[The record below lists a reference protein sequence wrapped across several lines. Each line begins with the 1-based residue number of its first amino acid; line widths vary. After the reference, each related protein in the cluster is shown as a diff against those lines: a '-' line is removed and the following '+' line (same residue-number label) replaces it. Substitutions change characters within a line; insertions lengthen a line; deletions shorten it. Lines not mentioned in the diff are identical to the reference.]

1 MDLWTALLDVL
12 ILLLT
17 AMLLGAL
24 CERLKQSAILG
35 YLLAGTLLG
44 PNALD
49 WMPNHTAVAT
59 IAELGVALL
68 LFTIGLEFSWRRL
81 RSIGPIAVG
90 GGAVQVLLTG
100 FLTAGVCLALG
111 LGGRPALAVG
121 AMIALSSTACV
132 VRLLVN
138 RAEIDGVHGRNALG
152 ILLLQDIAVVPLVL
166 VVTALGG
173 EDSSSV
179 VQIGYEIGR
188 AIVVATALV
197 GALFLLLN
205 YLVPLLLNTEQAARN
220 RDLPILLAI
229 VTGVGTAWVSRALGL
244 SPVLGA
250 FIAGLLLA
258 ESPFA
263 TQIRADVA
271 SVRTLFVTLFFSSIG
286 MLCNPAWVL
295 EHWATVAA
303 VVPAIVFGKAIVTS
317 GVARLFRSAPGHA
330 VATGICLAQVGE
342 FSFVLAEVARQGQL
356 IDNSLFE
363 LIVASTIG
371 TLFFTPY
378 LVAVAP
384 QAARAVGRFS
394 AWRHQALPWQPEP
407 SGESTAKMS
416 GHIVIVGFGPAGQCV
431 ARSLEQSHQA
441 LDDKSLSPSPG
452 MMIDENTGSCPGTG
466 KPAVRV
472 VVVELNAKSAAV
484 AQAHGLLTY
493 IGDATSPEVLE
504 HLCVGAASVV
514 AVTVP
519 DPAAARQIIEG
530 VRSLGSAASIIA
542 RARYHRYRSELALAG
557 AVTVID
563 EEEQVGVQ
571 IASAVQEKLRAGV
584 ANG

>member
-1 MDLWTALLDVL
+1 MNLWTALLDVL
-12 ILLLT
+12 ILLLA
-17 AMLLGAL
+17 AMLLGSL
-24 CERLKQSAILG
+24 CERLKQSALLG

-49 WMPNHTAVAT
+49 WMPNHTEVAT

-81 RSIGPIAVG
+81 RSIGPIALG
-90 GGAVQVLLTG
+90 GGTVQVLLTG
-100 FLTAGVCLALG
+100 ALAAGVCLTLG
-111 LGGRPALAVG
+111 LGGGAALAFG

-132 VRLLVN
+132 VRLLVS
-138 RAEIDGVHGRNALG
+138 RAEIDGVHGRNTLG

-166 VVTALGG
+166 VVTALASENSG
-173 EDSSSV
+173 SV
-179 VQIGYEIGR
+179 AQVALDMGR
-188 AIVVATALV
+188 AVAVAAVLV

-205 YLVPLLLNTEQAARN
+205 YLVPLLLSTEQAARN

-229 VTGVGTAWVSRALGL
+229 VTGVGTAWVSHTLGL

-250 FIAGLLLA
+250 FIAGMLLA

-263 TQIRADVA
+263 TQIRADIA

-286 MLCNPAWVL
+286 MLCHPAWVL
-295 EHWATVAA
+295 EHWATVAGVVA
-303 VVPAIVFGKAIVTS
+303 VIVIGKAIVIF
-317 GVARLFRSAPGHA
+317 GVGRLFRCSPGHA
-330 VATGICLAQVGE
+330 AATSICLAQVGE

-356 IDNSLFE
+356 IDGGLFE
-363 LIVASTIG
+363 LIVTSTIG
-371 TLFFTPY
+371 TLFLTPY
-378 LVAVAP
+378 LVAAAP
-384 QAARAVGRFS
+384 QVGKAVGRLS
-394 AWRHQALPWQPEP
+394 AWRSPAPPRHPEP
-407 SGESTAKMS
+407 SIEPTAKMS

-431 ARSLEQSHQA
+431 ARALKEDHQT
-441 LDDKSLSPSPG
+441 L
-452 MMIDENTGSCPGTG
+452 
-466 KPAVRV
+466 V

-484 AQAHGLLTY
+484 ARACGLRTY

-504 HLCVGAASVV
+504 NLCVKAAKVV

-530 VRSLGSAASIIA
+530 VRSQGTDTSIIA

-557 AVTVID
+557 AVAVID
-563 EEEQVGVQ
+563 EEEQVGLQ
-571 IASAVQEKLRAGV
+571 MASAVQEKLRTGITHPR
-584 ANG
+584 

>member
-1 MDLWTALLDVL
+1 VSLWTALLDVL
-12 ILLLT
+12 ILLLA
-17 AMLLGAL
+17 AMLLGSL
-24 CERLKQSAILG
+24 CERLKQSALLG

-81 RSIGPIAVG
+81 RSIGPIALG
-90 GGAVQVLLTG
+90 GGTVQVLLTSV
-100 FLTAGVCLALG
+100 LAAGVCLMLG
-111 LGGRPALAVG
+111 LGGRAALAFG

-132 VRLLVN
+132 VRLLVS
-138 RAEIDGVHGRNALG
+138 RAEIDAVYGRNALG

-166 VVTALGG
+166 VVTALGSENSG
-173 EDSSSV
+173 SV
-179 VQIGYEIGR
+179 SQVGLEMGR
-188 AIVVATALV
+188 AVVVAAVLV

-229 VTGVGTAWVSRALGL
+229 VTGVGTAWVSHTLGL

-263 TQIRADVA
+263 TQIRADIA

-295 EHWATVAA
+295 EHWATVAGVVA
-303 VVPAIVFGKAIVTS
+303 VIVFGKSIVIF
-317 GVARLFRSAPGHA
+317 GVGRLFRCSPGHA

-356 IDNSLFE
+356 IDSGLFE

-371 TLFFTPY
+371 TLFLTPY
-378 LVAVAP
+378 LVAAAP
-384 QAARAVGRFS
+384 HVARAVGRLS
-394 AWRHQALPWQPEP
+394 AWRTQALPWQPEP
-407 SGESTAKMS
+407 STEFTAKMS

-431 ARSLEQSHQA
+431 ARALEQDHQA
-441 LDDKSLSPSPG
+441 L
-452 MMIDENTGSCPGTG
+452 
-466 KPAVRV
+466 V
-472 VVVELNAKSAAV
+472 VVVELNAKSADV
-484 AQAHGLLTY
+484 ARASGLRTY

-504 HLCVGAASVV
+504 HLCVGAAKVV

-519 DPAAARQIIEG
+519 DPTAARHIIEG
-530 VRSLGSAASIIA
+530 VRSLGPDTSIIA

-557 AVTVID
+557 AVAVID

-571 IASAVQEKLRAGV
+571 MASAVQEKLRTGV
-584 ANG
+584 AHGYPKPPLGIEPADTRW

>member
-1 MDLWTALLDVL
+1 VNLWTALLDVL
-12 ILLLT
+12 ILLLA
-17 AMLLGAL
+17 AMLLGSL
-24 CERLKQSAILG
+24 CERLKQSALLG

-81 RSIGPIAVG
+81 RSIGPIALG
-90 GGAVQVLLTG
+90 GGTVQVLLTG
-100 FLTAGVCLALG
+100 GLTAGVCLALG

-121 AMIALSSTACV
+121 AMIALSSTASV
-132 VRLLVN
+132 LRLLVS
-138 RAEIDGVHGRNALG
+138 RAEIDGVHGRHALG

-173 EDSSSV
+173 EGQGSV
-179 VQIGYEIGR
+179 AQIGWEMGR
-188 AIVVATALV
+188 AAGVASLLV
-197 GALFLLLN
+197 AALFVVLN
-205 YLVPLLLNTEQAARN
+205 YLVPLLLGAREAARN

-229 VTGVGTAWVSRALGL
+229 VTAVGAAWASHKLGL
-244 SPVLGA
+244 SPALGA

-263 TQIRADVA
+263 TQIRADIA

-295 EHWATVAA
+295 EHWATVTA
-303 VVPAIVFGKAIVTS
+303 VVAAIVFGKAILIS
-317 GVARLFRSAPGHA
+317 GVARLFRSSPGHA

-342 FSFVLAEVARQGQL
+342 FSVVLAEVARQGQL
-356 IDNSLFE
+356 IDSGLFE

-371 TLFFTPY
+371 TLFLTPY
-378 LVAVAP
+378 LVAAAP
-384 QAARAVGRFS
+384 HVARAVGRLS
-394 AWRHQALPWQPEP
+394 AWRSQALPRQPEP
-407 SGESTAKMS
+407 STEPTAKMS

-431 ARSLEQSHQA
+431 ARSLEQNEKT
-441 LDDKSLSPSPG
+441 L
-452 MMIDENTGSCPGTG
+452 
-466 KPAVRV
+466 V
-472 VVVELNAKSAAV
+472 VVVELNARSADV
-484 AQAHGLLTY
+484 ARAHGIRTY

-504 HLCVGAASVV
+504 HLCVGAAKVV

-530 VRSLGSAASIIA
+530 VRSLGTDTSIIA

-557 AVTVID
+557 AVAVID
-563 EEEQVGVQ
+563 EEEQVGLQ
-571 IASAVQEKLRAGV
+571 MASAVREKLRTGV